1 MGPDLGEVAG
11 RLGLTPEAVSDLH
24 QGAEFTVSFYGFAP
38 GYAYLDGLP
47 EGMRLDRKPVPKH
60 RRASQLIP
68 ERRLR
73 VDRGCVTHETLQV
86 HDAKG

>member
-1 MGPDLGEVAG
+1 MKPSLKPLPKSLE
-11 RLGLTPEAVSDLH
+11 RTPHGD
-24 QGAEFTVSFYGFAP
+24 
-38 GYAYLDGLP
+38 
-47 EGMRLDRKPVPKH
+47 DRKPVPKH